1 MGFGILFIGYL
12 IALPMSMTLY
22 GWAIRIVG
30 CILMIFGSHRLCDY
44 FRGFRYVGIISA
56 LFAATGVAEGVFWAL
71 ERTGGEGAVPLS
83 VKSAEGWVWL
93 AVVLMLHLILN
104 WELSTADASV
114 GISAQ
119 RSTALTAMFIAVL
132 WAATYVL
139 GKMQI
144 IAPGFYPIMLF
155 VLIIVTAV
163 AIYGSYRH
171 ICPEGEE
178 NGALR
183 RKTGIGFIDR
193 FFEEVDRREQK
204 AIETTR
210 AEIEER
216 QRKRA
221 ESRKSKREKGK
232 K

>member
-12 IALPMSMTLY
+12 IALPMTMTLY

-30 CILMIFGSHRLCDY
+30 CAVMIFGCHRLRGY
-44 FRGFRYVGIISA
+44 FRGFGYVGGASA
-56 LFAATGVAEGVFWAL
+56 LYALTGVAEGIFWAI
-71 ERTGGEGAVPLS
+71 ERIGGDGAIPTS
-83 VKSAEGWVWL
+83 VKSAEGWVWF

-104 WELSTADASV
+104 WELSIADASV
-114 GISAQ
+114 GISRQ
-119 RSTALTAMFIAVL
+119 RSTALTAMFTAVL
-132 WAATYVL
+132 WTATYVL
-139 GKMQI
+139 GKMRV

-155 VLIIVTAV
+155 VLIILSAV

-178 NGALR
+178 NDTSR
-183 RKTGIGFIDR
+183 RKTGIGFVDR
-193 FFEEVDRREQK
+193 FFEEVDRREAR

-216 QRKRA
+216 QRRRA
-221 ESRKSKREKGK
+221 ESRKSKREKK